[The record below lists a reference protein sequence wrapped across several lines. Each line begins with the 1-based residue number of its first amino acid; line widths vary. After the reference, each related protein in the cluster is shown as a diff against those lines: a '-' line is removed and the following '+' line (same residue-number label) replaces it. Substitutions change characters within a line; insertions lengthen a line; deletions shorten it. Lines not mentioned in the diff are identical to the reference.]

1 MNKRS
6 DPILRYRRVSLTG
19 FVLGKEDIAGSENS
33 FRAVADADLDCSGKS
48 DAPLAP
54 RRWMPA
60 VKIIT
65 IHIVLENQCLY
76 GKIREK
82 ILRSLALV

>member
-1 MNKRS
+1 M
-6 DPILRYRRVSLTG
+6 SLTG
-19 FVLGKEDIAGSENS
+19 FILSKEDIAGSENS
-33 FRAVADADLDCSGKS
+33 LCAVADADLDCPGKS

-65 IHIVLENQCLY
+65 IHVVLENQCLY
-76 GKIREK
+76 RKIREK
-82 ILRSLALV
+82 IFRSLALV